1 MQLPE
6 SDLGLDVSLLGEQ
19 LVILDQVVV
28 QDPTAERTVPATLGL
43 VLRGM
48 EVISIIAVFHR
59 SRKREATDDR
69 KIVTRTRIAKND

>member
-19 LVILDQVVV
+19 LVVLDQVVV
-28 QDPTAERTVPATLGL
+28 QDSAAERTVPAALRL

-48 EVISIIAVFHR
+48 ESFQLHL
-59 SRKREATDDR
+59 
-69 KIVTRTRIAKND
+69 KILIRTRFAENV

>member
-19 LVILDQVVV
+19 LVVLDQVVV
-28 QDPTAERTVPATLGL
+28 QDTPAERTVPATLRL

-48 EVISIIAVFHR
+48 ESLQLCRAVQIPQIS
-59 SRKREATDDR
+59 
-69 KIVTRTRIAKND
+69 